1 MSTRAAF
8 CIVITQVTSRNIFAD
23 RASPAPTKIY
33 HCVMAKSDGKEE
45 ISLAI
50 SRARKEELV
59 AQYVELLDASNGFVV
74 VEYKGMSV
82 PLVDELRKKVREAN
96 GQYIVTKNTL
106 FTKALQQKEWP
117 VPDDLLKGPTAVA
130 FGMDNLPGVAKAVLE
145 ITDDALYDNKVEITG
160 GVMGTDILDP
170 KRVDAVSKLP
180 TLDELRAQIAGLI
193 VSPAQGIV
201 NVLYSA
207 TGQVVNVL
215 QAYIDDQDG
224 GDGGDEA
231 AA

>member
-1 MSTRAAF
+1 M
-8 CIVITQVTSRNIFAD
+8 
-23 RASPAPTKIY
+23 
-33 HCVMAKSDGKEE
+33 
-45 ISLAI
+45 AI

-59 AQYVELLDASNGFVV
+59 AQYVELLDQSNGFVI

-82 PLVDELRKKVREAN
+82 PLVEKLRLKILEAN
-96 GQYIVTKNTL
+96 GQYVVTKNTL
-106 FTKALQQKEWP
+106 FTKALQQKDWP

-145 ITDDALYDNKVEITG
+145 VTDDALYDNKLEVMG

-180 TLDELRAQIAGLI
+180 TLDELRAQIAGLV

-207 TGQVVNVL
+207 TGQVVNVI
-215 QAYIDDQDG
+215 QAYLDDNKT
-224 GDGGDEA
+224 DGGDEA
-231 AA
+231 A